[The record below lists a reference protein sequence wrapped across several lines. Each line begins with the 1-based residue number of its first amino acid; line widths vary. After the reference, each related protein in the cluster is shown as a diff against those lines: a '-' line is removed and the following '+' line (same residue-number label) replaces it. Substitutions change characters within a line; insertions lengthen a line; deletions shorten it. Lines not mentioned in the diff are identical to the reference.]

1 MVGGEKTLVQIPPKV
16 NLIDFVYDI
25 AEHCDVAHIKTTIAS
40 HKNKGLVGES
50 NNSQQKKKAKK
61 NNLEDR
67 PRKKH
72 SRRKIKID
80 DMPMGKYVEPFDL
93 KQELISSGPRITWPQ
108 LLQLS
113 PSLRKE

>member
-1 MVGGEKTLVQIPPKV
+1 MEGE
-16 NLIDFVYDI
+16 
-25 AEHCDVAHIKTTIAS
+25 
-40 HKNKGLVGES
+40 
-50 NNSQQKKKAKK
+50 
-61 NNLEDR
+61 

-80 DMPMGKYVEPFDL
+80 DMPMGKGVEPFDL

-113 PSLRKE
+113 PSLRKEWGCLSSLQMSIRTLHYAGVVQVKDQRFFN